1 MCQKVWKTHGTSME
15 KLWKTLEND
24 AVITGRLELKT
35 RMAWEAEVS
44 AQERIWE
51 KYEYYRLQLTQ

>member
-1 MCQKVWKTHGTSME
+1 ME

-24 AVITGRLELKT
+24 AVITGRLELNT